1 MTSRKRIGEHLL
13 EAGLVKEEQLQLAQQ
28 EAQRSGELFGEVLVR
43 LGFVTP
49 DDLTMSLAQQSGIPL
64 VDLDTYPV
72 DYSLFQTVP
81 EPFLRKHRLL
91 PIKQE
96 GFTLTAATANLANL
110 AAVDELQR
118 LTNLFVTVVAAKER
132 QILTLLDRVFAKPKA
147 GPGPAGTQ
155 GIGLGAP
162 AAPQAG
168 GEGVARVEV
177 EAADQ
182 SSVVRLVEELFQRAG
197 REGATDIHIEPQE
210 NALITRF
217 RYDGMLQPGPALPR
231 ALHSAVV
238 TRIKILSNMNISESR
253 LPQDG
258 RILYLDERKRFDLR
272 VSTFPTIHGENV
284 AIRVLDKSRT
294 FGLETLGLSAERM
307 AIFRRLILNPH
318 GLILV
323 TGPTGSGKTTT
334 LYSALLEINSVDK
347 NIMTLE
353 DPVEYELTMIRQ
365 SQINVRAGFT
375 FATGLRAIL
384 RHDPDVILVGEMRD
398 LETVEIT
405 IRSALTGHLVFSTL
419 HTNDAVGAIPRLVE
433 MGVERYLIASSLLA
447 VLAQRLVRV
456 ICANCKVEATPEEAR
471 LTRLGEA
478 GEALPTAFIGK
489 GCTLCNSTGYRGR
502 IGAFEFLE
510 VTPKVIELITGRA
523 EPEALRRQALEQGM
537 ETMFQDG
544 LRKVAAG
551 VTTVDE
557 VLRVTHSAE

>member
-1 MTSRKRIGEHLL
+1 MTSRKRIGEYLL
-13 EAGLVKEEQLQLAQQ
+13 EVGLVKEEQLQLAQQ

-49 DDLTMSLAQQSGIPL
+49 DDLTMALAQQSGIPL
-64 VDLDTYPV
+64 VDLDIYPV
-72 DYSLFQTVP
+72 DYSLLQTVP

-96 GFTLTAATANLANL
+96 GFTLTAVTANLANL

-132 QILTLLDRVFAKPKA
+132 QLLTLLDRVFAKPKA
-147 GPGPAGTQ
+147 GPS
-155 GIGLGAP
+155 P
-162 AAPQAG
+162 AAPQVG
-168 GEGVARVEV
+168 GEGAIRPEV
-177 EAADQ
+177 EGADQ
-182 SSVVRLVEELFQRAG
+182 SSVVRLVEELFQKAG

-238 TRIKILSNMNISESR
+238 TRIKILSSMNISESR

-258 RILYLDERKRFDLR
+258 RILHQDEGKRFDLR

-284 AIRVLDKSRT
+284 SIRVLDKSRT
-294 FGLETLGLSAERM
+294 FGLETLGLSPERM
-307 AIFRRLILNPH
+307 ALFRRLILSPY

-353 DPVEYELTMIRQ
+353 DPVEYELPMIRQ

-433 MGVERYLIASSLLA
+433 MGVEPYLIASSLLA

-456 ICANCKVEATPEEAR
+456 ICSNCKVEASPEEAG
-471 LTRLGEA
+471 LARLGEA
-478 GEALPTAFIGK
+478 GEALQTAFVGK

-502 IGAFEFLE
+502 TGVFEFLE
-510 VTPKVIELITGRA
+510 VTPKMIELITGRA
-523 EPEALRRQALEQGM
+523 EPEALRRLALEQGM
-537 ETMFQDG
+537 EPMFQDG
-544 LRKVAAG
+544 LKKAAAG
-551 VTTVDE
+551 MTTVDE
-557 VLRVTHSAE
+557 VIRVTHAAE

>member
-1 MTSRKRIGEHLL
+1 MTSRKRIGEYFL

-49 DDLTMSLAQQSGIPL
+49 DDLTMALAQQSGIPL

-72 DYSLFQTVP
+72 DHALLQTVP

-91 PIKQE
+91 PIKQD

-132 QILTLLDRVFAKPKA
+132 QILALLDRVFAKPKA
-147 GPGPAGTQ
+147 GPGPAGT
-155 GIGLGAP
+155 P

-168 GEGVARVEV
+168 GEAAARTEV
-177 EAADQ
+177 EAADH
-182 SSVVRLVEELFQRAG
+182 SSVVRLVEELFQKAG

-210 NALITRF
+210 NALVSRF
-217 RYDGMLQPGPALPR
+217 RYDGMLQPGPTLPR

-258 RILYLDERKRFDLR
+258 RILYQDEGKRFDLR
-272 VSTFPTIHGENV
+272 VSTFPTIHGENI

-294 FGLETLGLSAERM
+294 FGLEILGLSPERM
-307 AIFRRLILNPH
+307 AIFRRLILSPH

-353 DPVEYELTMIRQ
+353 DPVEYELPMIRQ
-365 SQINVRAGFT
+365 SQINIRAGFT

-433 MGVERYLIASSLLA
+433 MGVEPYLIASSLLA
-447 VLAQRLVRV
+447 VMAQRLVRV
-456 ICANCKVEATPEEAR
+456 ICANCKVEATPDEAG
-471 LTRLGEA
+471 LARLGEV

-502 IGAFEFLE
+502 IGVFEFLE
-510 VTPKVIELITGRA
+510 ITPKTIDLITGRA

-537 ETMFQDG
+537 EPMFQDG

-551 VTTVDE
+551 VTTVNE
-557 VLRVTHSAE
+557 VLRVIHAAE